1 MEKREL
7 TCICCPLGCALTV
20 EIDGGEVKGVTGN
33 GCKQGA
39 EYGPKEVTNPTRIV
53 TSSVPVT
60 GSRSDMSGYEGI
72 TEENNVFYDLTVREM
87 ADYMGENRTFAVYL
101 GFKDCSWCREAVPLI
116 NRAASEAGM
125 EVGYIDTRKD
135 PSWKKNTDIADY
147 DLLIEKLGEYIEFDT
162 EGTRHLYTPDLYIIQ
177 NGRVIAHHEGTT
189 PNHNADV
196 RKMSQEESNVLLEL
210 YRTMFNDM
218 AKSLK

>member
-1 MEKREL
+1 MKIRTGIL
-7 TCICCPLGCALTV
+7 IAAVIFLLCA
-20 EIDGGEVKGVTGN
+20 
-33 GCKQGA
+33 CAKQQ
-39 EYGPKEVTNPTRIV
+39 PV
-53 TSSVPVT
+53 SMPVT
-60 GSRSDMSGYEGI
+60 GPRSDMSGYEGI
-72 TEENNVFYDLTVREM
+72 TEDNNVFYDLTVREM
-87 ADYMGENRTFAVYL
+87 ADYMEQNRVFAVYL
-101 GFKDCSWCREAVPLI
+101 GFKDCSWCQEAVPLI
-116 NRAASEAGM
+116 SRAASEAGM

-135 PSWKKNTDIADY
+135 PSWNKNTDITDY

-177 NGRVIAHHEGTT
+177 NGKVVAHHEGTT

-196 RKMSQEESNVLLEL
+196 RKMSQDESNVLLEL